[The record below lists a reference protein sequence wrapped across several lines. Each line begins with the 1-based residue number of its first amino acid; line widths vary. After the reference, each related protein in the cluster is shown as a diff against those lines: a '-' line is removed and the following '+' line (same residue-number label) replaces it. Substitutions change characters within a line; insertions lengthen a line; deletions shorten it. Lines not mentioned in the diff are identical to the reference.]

1 MKNDLL
7 TGIIIDEQS
16 ELSLFELSQACSS
29 TTEWIVELVEEGIL
43 EAEGQDPGRW
53 HFSGVSLTRVHR
65 AMRLHQD
72 LEINLAGVAL
82 ALELLDEIAELRRQ
96 VNRQETGN

>member
-1 MKNDLL
+1 MKDDTL
-7 TGIIIDEQS
+7 TGKLLDEQT
-16 ELSLFELSQACSS
+16 ELSLADFCQACSS
-29 TTEWIVELVEEGIL
+29 TEEWIVDLVEEGIL

-53 HFSGVSLTRVHR
+53 RFSGVSLIRVHK

-96 VNRQETGN
+96 VNRQKADN